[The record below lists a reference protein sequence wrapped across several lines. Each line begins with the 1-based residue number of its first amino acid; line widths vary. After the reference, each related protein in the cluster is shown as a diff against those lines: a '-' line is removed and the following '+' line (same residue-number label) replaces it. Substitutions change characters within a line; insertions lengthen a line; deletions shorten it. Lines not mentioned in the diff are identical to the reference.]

1 MKRRVIL
8 FCVAMVLL
16 AQPFA
21 IKADGFDWDWSQ
33 AIQIEALV
41 QLHKKTYY
49 AEVDALSKI
58 ADSEL
63 INNGIENKSADY
75 ADVTDILS
83 KKNDNINSILI
94 AANLLAGC
102 AMKIPKLIQEYQDFI
117 VVADE
122 AMRINPQLSDIVVVT
137 NEKVAEELSHC
148 YKSLAH
154 IGLISSAIL
163 KASPDEKVNAA
174 MQVADALGNTR
185 NIIAKAKYK
194 CRAMSVLPVKKQTD
208 DPNTIKLIRSD
219 VAREITESW
228 TAIKKR

>member
-1 MKRRVIL
+1 M
-8 FCVAMVLL
+8 AMVLL

-94 AANLLAGC
+94 AANLLAAC

-208 DPNTIKLIRSD
+208 DRNTIKLIRSD